1 MVDSLGMPTSMP
13 VMPDSR
19 NWFDTVPE
27 HRHRSLSA
35 SRRDGIHIDVD
46 GRRLINFAS
55 NDYLGLSFDA
65 AVCMGASGA
74 FSESVGS
81 GASRLVSGDDP
92 MLHRLERKLA
102 DWKGYEACLIIGSGM
117 LANIGLLQALAGRHA
132 HLFSDRL
139 NHASLVDGAR
149 LSGAV
154 SHRYRHLDSA
164 QLASQLGQYPADRRI
179 IVSDGVFSM
188 DGDCADARALLALAE
203 THDALLLID
212 DAHGTGTLGVDGRGL
227 TALHGVAGHPRL
239 IEVGTFGKAFGS
251 YGAFILGTSELIEG
265 LCQRQR
271 TMIYSTALP
280 VALIAASET
289 ALALIERGEPVK
301 QLHERLA
308 RFKAGVS
315 DMGFM
320 ASDTPIQP
328 LLIGSDQQAL
338 TMAAKLAD
346 AGFFVP
352 AIRPPTVPDG
362 TARLRFTLSAAHS
375 HEQIDALI
383 AILQGLL

>member
-1 MVDSLGMPTSMP
+1 MP

-19 NWFDTVPE
+19 NWFNPVPE
-27 HRHRSLSA
+27 HRRRRLSA

-55 NDYLGLSFDA
+55 NDYLGLSFDD
-65 AVCMGASGA
+65 AVCMGARGA
-74 FSESVGS
+74 LNESVGS

-92 MLHRLERKLA
+92 MLHRLEHKLA
-102 DWKGYEACLIIGSGM
+102 DWKGYEACLITGSGM
-117 LANIGLLQALAGRHA
+117 LANIGLLQALSGRHT
-132 HLFSDRL
+132 HLFADRL
-139 NHASLVDGAR
+139 NHASLVDGVR

-154 SHRYRHLDSA
+154 SHRFPHLDTA
-164 QLASQLGQYPADRRI
+164 ELEVRLMQYPANRRI

-188 DGDCADARALLALAE
+188 DGDCADVAVLLALTEA
-203 THDALLLID
+203 HDTLLVID
-212 DAHGTGTLGVDGRGL
+212 DAHGTGTVGADGRGL
-227 TALHGVAGHPRL
+227 TALHGIAGHSRL

-251 YGAFILGTSELIEG
+251 YGAFILGTDELIEG
-265 LCQRQR
+265 LRQRQR

-289 ALALIERGEPVK
+289 ALVLIQRGEPVK
-301 QLHERLA
+301 KLHERLA
-308 RFKAGVS
+308 RFKAGVAG
-315 DMGFM
+315 MGFM
-320 ASDTPIQP
+320 RSDTPIQP
-328 LLIGSDQQAL
+328 LIIGSDEQAL
-338 TMAAKLAD
+338 AMAAALAE

-375 HEQIDALI
+375 NEQIDSLVAV
-383 AILQGLL
+383 LQELL